1 MFQQES
7 VPVKATTSTLKEDT
21 PTEEVVVRE
30 GVVKQKDTA
39 AIIDLREQL
48 HELEVERVEKT
59 DKELGRG
66 AYGGDIC
73 YPEPE
78 YLLREKIYLPR
89 EETHQAK
96 KRQWRK
102 TWKKRFQELFKVI
115 NHTSTLH
122 LELMS
127 LLMGFI
133 CYLMIL
139 QRSKSKPEEVLTES
153 QEPNKE

>member
-1 MFQQES
+1 MNLAYLYTYICMFQQES

-78 YLLREKIYLPR
+78 YLLREKIYLP
-89 EETHQAK
+89 
-96 KRQWRK
+96 KRGNPSG
-102 TWKKRFQELFKVI
+102 QEKAVEKDMEKAI
-115 NHTSTLH
+115 SRT
-122 LELMS
+122 
-127 LLMGFI
+127 
-133 CYLMIL
+133 
-139 QRSKSKPEEVLTES
+139 
-153 QEPNKE
+153 